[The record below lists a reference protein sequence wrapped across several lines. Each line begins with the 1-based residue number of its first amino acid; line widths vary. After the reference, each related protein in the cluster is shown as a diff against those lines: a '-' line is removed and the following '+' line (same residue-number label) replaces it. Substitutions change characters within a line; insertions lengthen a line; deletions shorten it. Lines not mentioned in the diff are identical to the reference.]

1 MGCDHRVGVIKYR
14 PMQLPDVPCG
24 GDTWDLIG
32 SIKTTTNE
40 PAFNRDDVYLW
51 ANAQANRIARWEKIV
66 ARYEANPY
74 DYVNAWQYLDS
85 HPAFWMFLP
94 FAGAD
99 RFHEKYLEDTGG
111 VARCFHVCAVRVSPV
126 TNRIEGDDDANTQNE
141 VWVEFGQYPWP
152 TTDTPGH
159 DDITF
164 HDYLLD
170 TGGPTF
176 ETAFVRAA
184 HNVAT
189 TYGHDRM
196 VCDEHLPRPPA
207 TDALRAFD
215 ALMAGL
221 PSSVYDPIE
230 NDADAVRD
238 KIRFAEG
245 F

>member
-1 MGCDHRVGVIKYR
+1 MGVIKYR
-14 PMQLPDVPCG
+14 PMQLPDVPCDG
-24 GDTWDLIG
+24 
-32 SIKTTTNE
+32 
-40 PAFNRDDVYLW
+40 AFLLDSASEVASALFVDNPDVFMCEQAQRDRV
-51 ANAQANRIARWEKIV
+51 ARWEKIV
-66 ARYEANPY
+66 ARYEADPY

-85 HPAFWMFLP
+85 HPAFWMFATY
-94 FAGAD
+94 AGD
-99 RFHEKYLEDTGG
+99 RRFHERYLEDTGG
-111 VARCFHVCAVRVSPV
+111 VDRCFHVCAVRVSPI
-126 TNRIEGDDDANTQNE
+126 TNRIEDDESANTQNE

-152 TTDTPGH
+152 TDDTPGSG
-159 DDITF
+159 DITF
-164 HDYLLD
+164 HDYTLD

-176 ETAFVRAA
+176 EVAFIRAA

-238 KIRFAEG
+238 KIRYAEG